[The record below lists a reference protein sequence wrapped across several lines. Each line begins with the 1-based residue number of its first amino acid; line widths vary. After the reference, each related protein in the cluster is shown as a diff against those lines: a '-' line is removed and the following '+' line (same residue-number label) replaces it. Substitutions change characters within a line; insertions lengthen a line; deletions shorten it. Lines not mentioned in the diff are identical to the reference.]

1 MCEYTQLEE
10 QLREYSALGNA
21 RAVRLLL
28 NAGVDV
34 NSTNAVNGWTALH
47 WACRRNQPIIVDIL
61 LNVGGADPTV
71 RNRNG
76 QVARDLTSDGV
87 IRQMLDDYAEK
98 HPTSDSAT
106 IQAVNP
112 NTAQSTD
119 PNRTHVAQNGPES
132 SSATFVPSYLRYPE
146 ADKLWELPA
155 DIKPTTQSLT
165 YQDVQPVRPNLDVGV
180 TTSRKVAADMAMAK
194 FAMPQSDIH
203 TERAALVPVVFH
215 FIRLLGCLEG
225 GNEATFHYI
234 GF

>member
-1 MCEYTQLEE
+1 E

-34 NSTNAVNGWTALH
+34 NSTNVVNGWTALH
-47 WACRRNQPIIVDIL
+47 WACRRNQLIIVDIL
-61 LNVGGADPTV
+61 LNVGEADPTV

-87 IRQMLDDYAEK
+87 IGQMLDDRNDDKLDYAEK
-98 HPTSDSAT
+98 HPTSNSAT

-112 NTAQSTD
+112 NAAQSTD
-119 PNRTHVAQNGPES
+119 SKLTHVAQNGPES
-132 SSATFVPSYLRYPE
+132 SSATFIPSYLRYPE

-155 DIKPTTQSLT
+155 DIKPTTQSST

-180 TTSRKVAADMAMAK
+180 TTSRNVAAVMMLLL
-194 FAMPQSDIH
+194 Q
-203 TERAALVPVVFH
+203 VVCLLYP
-215 FIRLLGCLEG
+215 IRDQKLQCDD
-225 GNEATFHYI
+225 
-234 GF
+234 